1 MRKASEMLEGRAI
14 VISGAGRGLGR
25 QTAISAA
32 RRGARIVVNDVD
44 GNEADA
50 VAEEIRQAG
59 GEAVASHHSVADGE
73 QAQALIDLCV
83 SEFGRIDGLLNNA
96 GVTKIS
102 DPWDVTSADVD
113 LLVDVN
119 VKGLLHCGIAA
130 LRRMRDQRSG
140 TVVNVTS
147 RTHIGDHDVALYAA
161 TKGAAASATYGWAID
176 MAPYG
181 VRVSAFS
188 PLAQT
193 RMSRAAGR
201 ADPADVAEGAIYLL
215 SDRAKEL
222 SGQVLRFDGRKLS
235 LMRLPVYDDP
245 VVERERYTADDIADI
260 VDHELRR
267 HICSVGMNPADLRQL
282 GSG

>member
-1 MRKASEMLEGRAI
+1 MLEGKAI
-14 VISGAGRGLGR
+14 VITGAGRGIGR
-25 QTAISAA
+25 ATAMSAA
-32 RRGARIVVNDVD
+32 RQGARVVVNDIA
-44 GNEADA
+44 GEEADT
-50 VAEEIRQAG
+50 VVKLITEAG
-59 GEAVASHHSVADGE
+59 GDAVASHHSVTDAG
-73 QAQALIDLCV
+73 QARALIDLCV
-83 SEFGRIDGLLNNA
+83 TRFGRIDALLNNA

-102 DPWDVTSADVD
+102 DPWDVTPSDID
-113 LLVDVN
+113 LLVDIN
-119 VKGLLHCGIAA
+119 VKGLVHCGVAA

-147 RTHIGDHDVALYAA
+147 RTHIGDHDLALYAA
-161 TKGAAASATYGWAID
+161 TKGAAASVTYGWAID

-193 RMSRAAGR
+193 RMSRAGGR

-245 VVERERYTADDIADI
+245 VIERQRYTSEDIADI
-260 VDHELRR
+260 LDHEL
-267 HICSVGMNPADLRQL
+267 HPYICPVGMAGADLRRL
-282 GSG
+282 DIH